1 MREGVSL
8 RSLEQVSPLHL
19 YVEESDKAFEK
30 LKKDVAYQVVF
41 AYIKSTKNHD
51 FGINFSNNAMQQTQN
66 SVQQYANFSSQVQN
80 SQTNPNQDVTQS
92 DAYKQLAMMMLEK
105 QKEAQAT
112 PRVASQNINTQN
124 DQAK

>member
-1 MREGVSL
+1 M
-8 RSLEQVSPLHL
+8 SPLHL

-41 AYIKSTKNHD
+41 AYIKSTKNKG
-51 FGINFSNNAMQQTQN
+51 FGINVSNNAMQQTQN
-66 SVQQYANFSSQVQN
+66 SVQQYANLSSQVQ
-80 SQTNPNQDVTQS
+80 SKQTNQNQDVTQS

-112 PRVASQNINTQN
+112 TNVATANQNNIQIQN

>member
-30 LKKDVAYQVVF
+30 LKKDVAYQVIF
-41 AYIKSTKNHD
+41 AYIKSTKNRG
-51 FGINFSNNAMQQTQN
+51 FGINVSNNAMQQTQN
-66 SVQQYANFSSQVQN
+66 SVQQYANLSSQVQKQQN
-80 SQTNPNQDVTQS
+80 NDEAQQAAQS

-105 QKEAQAT
+105 QKEAQ
-112 PRVASQNINTQN
+112 VVNSVSSQIESSQN
-124 DQAK
+124 DAK